1 MHAKSLDHHSFTLK
15 LNTHTQTTRTQIHSS
30 TFECRYDLWN
40 ATVWYCGDDYAQV
53 LERSALR
60 EIANNQS
67 LHDRAADSKTKN
79 RCKHRMTLLWN
90 RLRRRRRGLHK
101 ELANLYSKLFSHILR
116 PDFRVSHLTR
126 RYRRLSARISRRMR
140 SISIYSF
147 KLELERVSRNS
158 GMVIVKVNESFTS
171 KICGKCGA
179 YHRRLGGAKL
189 FKCPD
194 DACGHVAERDGS
206 AARKILLLFLFSRT
220 LKTTVM
226 SFGHSCN
233 GCSSIG
239 REKQGSCRENLHMGN
254 IVTQKKNTGKDS
266 THQSLSECRCVERG

>member
-1 MHAKSLDHHSFTLK
+1 MY
-15 LNTHTQTTRTQIHSS
+15 SS
-30 TFECRYDLWN
+30 TFGYRYDLWN

-53 LERSALR
+53 LERKALR
-60 EIANNQS
+60 EISNNQS
-67 LHDRAADSKTKN
+67 VHDRTSDTKTRN

-101 ELANLYSKLFSHILR
+101 ELANVYSKLFSHILR

-140 SISIYSF
+140 SISLYSF
-147 KLELERVSRNS
+147 KLELERVSRNT

-189 FKCPD
+189 FQCPVGT
-194 DACGHVAERDGS
+194 CGHLAERDGS
-206 AARKILLLFLFSRT
+206 ASRKILLLFMFSRT
-220 LKTTVM
+220 LKTTTVM
-226 SFGHSCN
+226 SSSCN
-233 GCSSIG
+233 VSVDEHGRNKCGSIG
-239 REKQGSCRENLHMGN
+239 R
-254 IVTQKKNTGKDS
+254 QKKNTGKDS
-266 THQSLSECRCVERG
+266 THQSLSECRCVKRG